1 MIYSDQN
8 ARCDD
13 EMVRTAEKSAVCQS
27 SNFSK
32 KNINKSVIYFTI
44 LTDRSLA
51 RIFYIK
57 EASAPENCA
66 DKMCF

>member
-1 MIYSDQN
+1 MHVAMTKWCEQQRN
-8 ARCDD
+8 LLFARAA
-13 EMVRTAEKSAVCQS
+13 TFQ
-27 SNFSK
+27 K

-44 LTDRSLA
+44 LTDRSLS